1 MTTSEKHADPTKQ
14 TDQMAP
20 LPVDAVVFDLG
31 NVLIRWDPASA
42 VAAAVGAERAAA
54 FLGNDGFDFASWNLA
69 HDAGRSWDESEREAI
84 SAHPHFEEEIRGYR
98 THFADSLLGE
108 IAGTVEILRE
118 LHTTQIPVLALTN
131 WSAETFPMALDRF
144 DFLDLF
150 EDIIVSGEEGVAKPD
165 PEIFEI
171 LEERISHLGSLDDCV
186 FIDDTLVNVAAGQD
200 AGLDAIHFTDAEH
213 LRHDLILR
221 GLPLRENRPLDLT

>member
-1 MTTSEKHADPTKQ
+1 MSPAKDPAQRWT
-14 TDQMAP
+14 P

-31 NVLIRWDPASA
+31 NVLIRWDPAAA

-54 FLGNDGFDFASWNLA
+54 FVSGEDFDFAVWNAA
-69 HDAGRSWDESEREAI
+69 HDAGRPWDESEREAI
-84 SAHPHFEEEIRGYR
+84 TAHPHLEDEIRGYR
-98 THFADSLLGE
+98 AHFALSLVAE

-118 LHTTQIPVLALTN
+118 LHAASIPVLALTN
-131 WSAETFPMALDRF
+131 WSAETFPIALERF

-186 FIDDTLVNVAAGQD
+186 FIDDSLANVAAAQES
-200 AGLDAIHFTDAEH
+200 GLDAIHFTDPEH
-213 LRHDLILR
+213 LRHDLVLR
-221 GLPLRENRPLDLT
+221 GLPLREPDSPDLT

>member
-1 MTTSEKHADPTKQ
+1 MSPANDPAQRWT
-14 TDQMAP
+14 P

-31 NVLIRWDPASA
+31 NVLIRWDPAAA

-54 FLGNDGFDFASWNLA
+54 FVSGEDFDFAVWNAA
-69 HDAGRSWDESEREAI
+69 HDAGRPWDESEREAI
-84 SAHPHFEEEIRGYR
+84 TAHPHLEDEIRGYR
-98 THFADSLLGE
+98 AHFALSLVAE

-118 LHTTQIPVLALTN
+118 LHAASIPVLALTN
-131 WSAETFPMALDRF
+131 WSAETFPIALERF

-186 FIDDTLVNVAAGQD
+186 FIDDSLANVAAAQES
-200 AGLDAIHFTDAEH
+200 GLDAIHFTDPEH
-213 LRHDLILR
+213 LRHDLVLR
-221 GLPLRENRPLDLT
+221 GLPLREPDSPDLT

>member
-1 MTTSEKHADPTKQ
+1 
-14 TDQMAP
+14 
-20 LPVDAVVFDLG
+20 VVFDLG
-31 NVLIRWDPASA
+31 NVLIRWDPAAA

-54 FLGNDGFDFASWNLA
+54 FVSGEDFDFAVWNAA
-69 HDAGRSWDESEREAI
+69 HDAGRPWDESEREAI
-84 SAHPHFEEEIRGYR
+84 TAHPHLEDEIRGYR
-98 THFADSLLGE
+98 AHFALSLVAE

-118 LHTTQIPVLALTN
+118 LHAASIPVLALTN
-131 WSAETFPMALDRF
+131 WSAETFPIALERF

-186 FIDDTLVNVAAGQD
+186 FIDDSLANVAAAQES
-200 AGLDAIHFTDAEH
+200 GLDAIHFTDPEH
-213 LRHDLILR
+213 LRHDLVLR
-221 GLPLRENRPLDLT
+221 GLPLREPDSPDLT